1 MDLTHSASATF
12 IVIGVMAL
20 VTLFTRF
27 GGVFLMS
34 FVPINRRVEGF
45 INGMSG
51 SVLIALIVPMAVQG
65 DIAAR
70 LALLTSLVMV
80 LWLKKPLPAI
90 AAGLMVTAAWRYFVG

>member
-1 MDLTHSASATF
+1 MDLTNTASATF
-12 IVIGVMAL
+12 IVIAAMTL
-20 VTLFTRF
+20 VTLVTRF

-51 SVLIALIVPMAVQG
+51 SVLIALIVPMAVEG

-70 LALLTSLVMV
+70 LALLITLVMV

-90 AAGLMVTAAWRYFVG
+90 AAGLIVTAVWRYFVG